1 MILYLDTSALVKL
14 YTDETHSDFVRGAA
28 STATV
33 RVCHDIGYVECRAA
47 FARRRREGG
56 FSPSDQLRC
65 RRQFDR
71 DWGHFHVISV
81 TPELIRRA
89 ATITEDHGLRAY
101 DGIHLA
107 AAEAAYGMAR
117 GRANFRFAAFDAKL
131 AGAAKRTGL
140 PILAPE

>member
-1 MILYLDTSALVKL
+1 MILYLDSSALVKL
-14 YTDETHSDFVRGAA
+14 YADEAHSGFVRGAA
-28 STATV
+28 SAATV

-47 FARRRREGG
+47 FARIRREGG
-56 FSPSDQLRC
+56 FSAVDHSRC

-71 DWGHFHVISV
+71 DWKWFQVISV
-81 TPELIRRA
+81 SPELIRRA
-89 ATITEDHGLRAY
+89 ASITEDHGLRAY

-117 GRANFRFAAFDAKL
+117 GRADFRFAAFDAKL
-131 AGAAKRTGL
+131 IGAAKRTGL